1 MTFEEIQQAIEGMLI
16 VQRELQNSQLK
27 LTERA
32 MKFDE
37 EMEAL
42 KSRQEAFTSS
52 LETLTSNQEAFTSS
66 LETSQANFDRRFEQ
80 LIGYSINRECDSL
93 DIQQDILDLRH
104 RVVALERK
112 LSES

>member
-1 MTFEEIQQAIEGMLI
+1 MTFEEIQQAIEGMLS

-27 LTERA
+27 LAEREV
-32 MKFDE
+32 KFDE

-42 KSRQEAFTSS
+42 KARQEAFTS
-52 LETLTSNQEAFTSS
+52 N

-80 LIGYSINRECDSL
+80 LIGYSINRERDSL

-104 RVVALERK
+104 RLVALERR
-112 LSES
+112 LTDS